1 MVFAVQCP
9 EPNCRK
15 FMLVEEHDR
24 GKIVPCLI
32 CKTPI
37 RVGGQQS
44 EARDQRSEVRDQ
56 ISEFGSEELL
66 KSDL

>member
-9 EPNCRK
+9 ETKCRK

-24 GKIVPCLI
+24 GNIVPCLI

-37 RVGGQQS
+37 RVGSAS
-44 EARDQRSEVRDQ
+44 ESAGRGTGRPDTRHQTPD
-56 ISEFGSEELL
+56 G
-66 KSDL
+66 KH

>member
-9 EPNCRK
+9 EPKCRK

-24 GKIVPCLI
+24 GTIVPCLI

-37 RVGGQQS
+37 RVGGQESKDKRQES
-44 EARDQRSEVRDQ
+44 ADRHESV
-56 ISEFGSEELL
+56 
-66 KSDL
+66 K